1 MRVSAKLC
9 KTSFPLLYSAFTICG
24 RAANSISGGA
34 PAEGGAG
41 TKNAVRVRGVRQRE
55 GESLSGREDE

>member
-9 KTSFPLLYSAFTICG
+9 KTSPPLYSAVAICG
-24 RAANSISGGA
+24 CAANSISGGA

-41 TKNAVRVRGVRQRE
+41 TKSAVRVRGVRQRE
-55 GESLSGREDE
+55 GESLSGREDD